1 MFADNSAMTSDR
13 EPPHF
18 QPASLHPPLQI
29 FRGNMLFPAFKK
41 ANHFAERMGPGVRTF
56 SAVGMVLLVGLISHF
71 TGPGYALSV
80 FFMFPIVFSSWYD
93 GRRAGLG
100 LSIFSTLVWLGTDFL
115 RIEQF
120 SYIYVPIINET
131 FRLIIFIFVSVL
143 VAEFR
148 KSLEIQKKIA
158 RTDSLTGM
166 SNRLA
171 FFETAALEIKRAQRF
186 AYPLSFI
193 YLDIDNF
200 KTVNDTCGHDAG
212 DRLLKMVAKIILH
225 NVRKIDLAVRFGGD
239 EMGIL
244 LVETDTDGAL
254 FLAKKLQRK
263 LSAEMTRQGWPVTFS
278 MGVGTFQQIIIPVGD
293 MIQIVDKL
301 MYFAKKSGKNK
312 IIHQVFASGENPE
325 DRIMTSE

>member
-1 MFADNSAMTSDR
+1 MLKKISLFADRMT
-13 EPPHF
+13 
-18 QPASLHPPLQI
+18 
-29 FRGNMLFPAFKK
+29 
-41 ANHFAERMGPGVRTF
+41 PGVRTF
-56 SAVGMVLLVGLISHF
+56 CAVSMVLIVGVISYF
-71 TGPGYALSV
+71 TGTGYALSV
-80 FFMFPIVFSSWYD
+80 FFMFPIVFCSWYD
-93 GRRAGLG
+93 GRRAGIG
-100 LSIFSTLVWLGTDFL
+100 LSIFSTLVWLTTDFL
-115 RIEQF
+115 LIEQF

-131 FRLIIFIFVSVL
+131 LRLIVFIFVSVL

-148 KSLEIQKKIA
+148 SALEIQKKIA
-158 RTDSLTGM
+158 RTDPLTGM

-171 FFETAALEIKRAQRF
+171 FFEIADLEIKRAQRF

-200 KTVNDTCGHDAG
+200 KTVNDTFGHDAG
-212 DRLLKMVAKIILH
+212 DRLLQTVAKIILR

-239 EMGIL
+239 EMGML
-244 LVETDTDGAL
+244 LVETDADGAL
-254 FLAKKLQRK
+254 ILTKKLQQK
-263 LSAEMTRQGWPVTFS
+263 LTAEMHRQGWPVTFS